1 MLNTNSSLKQ
11 YKSTKFFGSLLALSS
26 CLVWS
31 TSFALPYF
39 LLTFEDILIVMAR
52 YSIYG
57 LLSTCILLIKQ
68 RSFLKKISSHIWA
81 MSFLWALLSNLLHYI
96 GVIISIRYATAP
108 VTMVIIASTPIFVL
122 IYANIKA
129 KSLSIKSLLILS
141 LLMSSGIILVNN
153 AAIDWSF
160 SSNSYLSYII
170 GLLGSLLS
178 VVCTGLFVVY
188 NEEFMKKHPEI
199 SSQQWSCLI
208 GMSTFVLCF
217 LTLILGY
224 TFNFIDFSIFAN
236 VSRKELTK
244 FIMITSLL
252 GLGSSSLGTYL
263 WIKASTLISSLLL
276 GALLIFE
283 TIFGLVLF
291 FICKQELPS
300 STQFFGISLMLSSCL
315 YGFYALRKPIIKHQ
329 TEKVL

>member
-1 MLNTNSSLKQ
+1 MLNTNNFTSH
-11 YKSTKFFGSLLALSS
+11 YKSTKFLGSSLALLS

-57 LLSTCILLIKQ
+57 LVSTSILLIKQ
-68 RSFLKKISSHIWA
+68 RNFLKTIPIHIWA
-81 MSFLWALLSNLLHYI
+81 KSFLWALLSNLLHYI
-96 GVIISIRYATAP
+96 GVVIGIRYATTP
-108 VTMVIIASTPIFVL
+108 VTMVIIATTPIFVL

-129 KSLSIKSLLILS
+129 KSLSIKSLLVLS
-141 LLMSSGIILVNN
+141 ILMSSGIILVNN

-160 SSNSYLSYII
+160 SSNSYFSYII
-170 GLLGSLLS
+170 GLLGGILS
-178 VVCTGLFVVY
+178 VVCTGLFIVY
-188 NEEFMKKHPEI
+188 NEEFMKKNPSI

-208 GMSTFVLCF
+208 GTSTFILCL
-217 LTLILGY
+217 LTISLGY
-224 TFNFIDFSIFAN
+224 IFNLIDFSIF
-236 VSRKELTK
+236 VHVPKKELIK
-244 FIMITSLL
+244 FIMLTSLL

-276 GALLIFE
+276 GSLLIFE
-283 TIFGLVLF
+283 TIFGLALF

-300 STQFFGISLMLSSCL
+300 IAQFLGISLMLSSCL
-315 YGFYALRKPIIKHQ
+315 YGFYVLRKPIEQQK
-329 TEKVL
+329 EKLL